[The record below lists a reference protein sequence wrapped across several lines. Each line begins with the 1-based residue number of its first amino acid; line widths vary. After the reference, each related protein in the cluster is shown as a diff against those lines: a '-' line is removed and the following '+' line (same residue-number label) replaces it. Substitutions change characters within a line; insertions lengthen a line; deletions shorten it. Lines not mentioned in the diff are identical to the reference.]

1 MLDRI
6 GDQLAD
12 DLLRHLYQD
21 VEAQVTEAGS
31 DERPHVADP
40 AGIDSRDWAADRA
53 LDFEGALHQAVRR
66 ADTARRRLRC
76 RCGLVRRDRLRH
88 GPHLSE

>member
-1 MLDRI
+1 MPCEQR
-6 GDQLAD
+6 LAD

-40 AGIDSRDWAADRA
+40 AGIDSRD
-53 LDFEGALHQAVRR
+53 
-66 ADTARRRLRC
+66 
-76 RCGLVRRDRLRH
+76 
-88 GPHLSE
+88 